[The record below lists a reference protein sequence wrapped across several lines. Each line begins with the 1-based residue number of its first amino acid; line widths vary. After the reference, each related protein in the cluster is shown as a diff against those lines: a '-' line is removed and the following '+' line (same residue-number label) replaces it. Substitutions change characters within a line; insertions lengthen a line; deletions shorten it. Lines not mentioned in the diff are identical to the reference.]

1 MNILFF
7 HNTLAPYRIPFFKAL
22 AQKTELKLAFTNI
35 TEVDRIYKESGTTAF
50 LEEINYVVIDKKKC
64 IAQIR
69 DLVCNGSWDV
79 INLPTPD
86 GIYELFTCY
95 LIAFFAKRAHKK
107 TAIFWIRW
115 IPDSVEIPRK
125 QRFKTFVRNT
135 LVKPIVRNVDVCI
148 CSGKMSEKNFLSL
161 GVPAEKIKRM
171 HYSTD
176 VYLNCEDIDI
186 YHTYSIPRN
195 KKILLYFG
203 RVISRKGLRELLKA
217 YQQLKVQ
224 YADLAL
230 VVAGS
235 GDEYY
240 AACQS
245 YVSKNE
251 MEDVYF
257 VGQISSK
264 YRKNFFEASEIF
276 VLPSLFEK
284 GVPEPWGQTVNEALQ
299 CGCPVVAT
307 TAVGAAYDVL
317 NETNGIMA
325 ESTVD
330 GLKKSIEAVLNREC
344 LKEQIK
350 NSIRAYTCDAMA
362 DDFVNAYQTI
372 K

>member
-22 AQKTELKLAFTNI
+22 AQKTELKIAFTNI
-35 TEVDRIYKESGTTAF
+35 AEVDRIYKESGTTTF
-50 LEEINYVVIDKKKC
+50 LEKINYVFIDKKKC

-69 DLVCNGSWDV
+69 GLVCNGSWDM

-95 LIAFFAKRAHKK
+95 LIIFFAKRAQKK

-115 IPDSVEIPRK
+115 IPDSVKIPIK
-125 QRFKTFVRNT
+125 QRFKTVVRNT

-161 GVPAEKIKRM
+161 GVSAEKIKHM

-176 VYLNCEDIDI
+176 VYLNCENIDI
-186 YHTYSIPRN
+186 YRAYDIPRN

-203 RVISRKGLRELLKA
+203 RVISRKGLMELLKA
-217 YQQLKVQ
+217 YRQLKGQ

-240 AACQS
+240 AECQS

-251 MEDVYF
+251 MADVYF

-276 VLPSLFEK
+276 VLSSLFEK

-317 NETNGIMA
+317 NEANGIIA
-325 ESTVD
+325 EPTVD
-330 GLKKSIEAVLNREC
+330 GLKKGIEAVLNRENS
-344 LKEQIK
+344 KENIK
-350 NSIRAYTCDAMA
+350 NSIRSYTCDMMA
-362 DDFVNAYQTI
+362 DDFVDAYQRI
-372 K
+372 E